1 MELRQL
7 RYFVEVAERQHMT
20 EAAEHLHVA
29 QSAVSFQISKLEE
42 ELGVQL
48 FERVGR
54 NVKLTQIGQIFLKHV
69 KKGLDGIDQAK
80 AKIDEY
86 LDPEIGTI
94 RIGYLSSLANY
105 VLPMIISSFK
115 KDYPN
120 ISFHLRQGSY
130 AELVQSVKNGEL
142 NLSFIGPVPNDE
154 ELTTYVLFTER
165 FSALVPNHHPLVE
178 KDSIFLH
185 ELKNDDFVVFAKG
198 YVFHKI
204 VIDSCKQAGFYP
216 KISAEGE
223 DMDAIKGLVS
233 AGLGVS
239 LIPDNTLIDNV
250 PRMTKKL
257 SIQHPE
263 VKRSVGI
270 IIPKN
275 RDLPPSEKTFYHFV
289 KNFYTKL
296 TRY

>member
-29 QSAVSFQISKLEE
+29 QSAISFQIGKLEA
-42 ELGVQL
+42 ELGVKL

-54 NVKLTQIGQIFLKHV
+54 NVKLTQIGHIFLEHA
-69 KKGLDGIDQAK
+69 KKALDAIDQAK
-80 AKIDEY
+80 AKVDEY
-86 LDPEIGTI
+86 LDPEHGTI

-115 KDYPN
+115 REYPN

-130 AELVQSVKNGEL
+130 ANLIQSVKNGEL

-154 ELTTYVLFTER
+154 QLTTHVLFTEH
-165 FSALVPNHHPLVE
+165 FFALVPDHHSLAE

-204 VIDSCKQAGFYP
+204 VIDACQQAGFRP

-239 LIPDNTLIDNV
+239 LIPDQTLYNV
-250 PRMTKKL
+250 PRMTKKI

-263 VKRSVGI
+263 VKRSVGMI
-270 IIPKN
+270 IGKN
-275 RDLPPSEKTFYHFV
+275 RELTPSEKTFYHFV
-289 KNFYTKL
+289 KKFYENL
-296 TRY
+296 ARY